1 MMKHKR
7 QYGDVLY
14 VNLFSIKTYH
24 QRASWL
30 LYTARSILIILKMKE
45 YARYD

>member
-1 MMKHKR
+1 MMNRKR
-7 QYGDVLY
+7 QYGEELY

-30 LYTARSILIILKMKE
+30 LYTARSILIILKMKGDE
-45 YARYD
+45 K